1 VSPRKSRRTSR
12 DNKKVE
18 SKPRAGLEPKKPSG
32 FRYPAEKAVA
42 EAGGKKVSEAKI
54 PTLEGFPAYNP
65 SVHGPLATF
74 SAPEGHV
81 VLDKYWIDEPFVLA
95 CITENPKTKERL
107 YHVVEPSLEKVQG
120 IFADL
125 INYLKFKFSLEEVTE
140 GWENALLHHISQF
153 LRVGGRKI
161 DVKDAYSLFYHAKRE
176 CFGFKE
182 IDALMK
188 DAEIEDISC
197 NGLGVPIFLY
207 HRKYYNIPT
216 NIVFTDE
223 ERLNNLVISLVE
235 RCGKMISFGKP
246 TVDATLPDGSR
257 LQATLGTEITT
268 RGSTFTIR
276 KFAKEP
282 FTPVHLLKHK
292 TYSAEMLAYLWLAVE
307 NKKNIIIVGETAS
320 GKTSTLNALSLFIPP
335 DAKIISLE
343 ETRELTLYQQNWIP
357 SVTRATIGEGGGGI
371 TLYDLL
377 LQAMRQR
384 PECLIVGE
392 VRGKEGLTLF
402 QAMSTGHTCYSTLH
416 SSSIEEAINRLEGA
430 PLNIPHNMIAA
441 LDIACFQSISYL
453 GQQRVR
459 RAQSIVE
466 IAGIDPATNSLR
478 VQEVFRWV
486 PSKDTFEQVAASVV
500 LREIAERRGWSQDRL
515 RKELETRARLLEY
528 LLENNI
534 IDHDKVSQFMR
545 LYHISPDEA
554 VKKISREKQRR

>member
-1 VSPRKSRRTSR
+1 PLL
-12 DNKKVE
+12 N
-18 SKPRAGLEPKKPSG
+18 
-32 FRYPAEKAVA
+32 
-42 EAGGKKVSEAKI
+42 EAGQE
-54 PTLEGFPAYNP
+54 
-65 SVHGPLATF
+65 
-74 SAPEGHV
+74 
-81 VLDKYWIDEPFVLA
+81 
-95 CITENPKTKERL
+95 
-107 YHVVEPSLEKVQG
+107 
-120 IFADL
+120 IFKNL
-125 INYLKFKFSLEEVTE
+125 INYLKFKFSLEEAIQDRE
-140 GWENALLHHISQF
+140 KALSYHISEF
-153 LRVGGRKI
+153 LRSEGKKVSVR
-161 DVKDAYSLFYHAKRE
+161 DAYALFYHARRE

-188 DAEIEDISC
+188 DPGIEDISC
-197 NGLGVPIFLY
+197 NGLNVPVFLY

-223 ERLNNLVISLVE
+223 DRLNNLVISLVE
-235 RCGKMISFGKP
+235 RCGKMISFGRP

-282 FTPVHLLKHK
+282 FTPVHLLRNR
-292 TYSAEMLAYLWLAVE
+292 TYSSEMLAYLWLAVE
-307 NKKNIIIVGETAS
+307 NKKNVIIVGETAS

-441 LDIACFQSISYL
+441 LDIACFQSITYL

-500 LREIAERRGWSQDRL
+500 LREIAEKRGWSQERL
-515 RKELETRARLLEY
+515 RRELENRKRLLEL
-528 LLENNI
+528 LLENNVV
-534 IDHDKVSQFMR
+534 DHDRVSEFMR
-545 LYHISPDEA
+545 IYHISPEEA
-554 VKKISREKQRR
+554 MKKLTKKS